1 MAKKTHLIVGATLV
15 VFGVLLSGCE
25 LGKSTSGMQDV
36 GISERPGVTLKGKL
50 TSTGEKYFVKSETKT
65 TEVTSRKL
73 DLKSRVGSDVEVYG
87 EFSGTT
93 LYVDEMK

>member
-1 MAKKTHLIVGATLV
+1 MAKKTHLIVGSVLI

-25 LGKSTSGMQDV
+25 IGKSTGGSEDV
-36 GISERPGVTLKGKL
+36 SISERPGVTLKGKL
-50 TSTGEKYFVKSETKT
+50 TSTGDKYFLKDEIKT
-65 TEVTSRKL
+65 TEITSRKL
-73 DLKSRVGSDVEVYG
+73 DLKSRVGTDVEIYG